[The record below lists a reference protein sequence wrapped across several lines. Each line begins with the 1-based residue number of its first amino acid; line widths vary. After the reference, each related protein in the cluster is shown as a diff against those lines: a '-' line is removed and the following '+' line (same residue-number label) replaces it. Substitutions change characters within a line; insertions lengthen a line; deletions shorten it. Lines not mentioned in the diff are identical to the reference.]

1 MDKFNKY
8 AYNKSKLVNKRDN
21 SFRLEKHIINMSF
34 AAAKKYKEEIVKQCI
49 TWVNLVIF
57 RSL

>member
-49 TWVNLVIF
+49 T
-57 RSL
+57 